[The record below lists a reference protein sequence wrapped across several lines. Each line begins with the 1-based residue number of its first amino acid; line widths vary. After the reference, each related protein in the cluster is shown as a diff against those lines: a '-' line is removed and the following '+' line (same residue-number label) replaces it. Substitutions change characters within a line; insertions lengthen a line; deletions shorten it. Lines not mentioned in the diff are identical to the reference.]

1 MLSVFSPYF
10 KVIQTVC
17 FSIPFYKVNQMLCL
31 LELIFIVKPQGLHVL
46 LSEIW
51 QCIYILCDSLLTNQ
65 MALSFNITTLS
76 GYIFLQGQSKT

>member
-1 MLSVFSPYF
+1 
-10 KVIQTVC
+10 
-17 FSIPFYKVNQMLCL
+17 MLCL
-31 LELIFIVKPQGLHVL
+31 LELISIVKPQGLHVL

-76 GYIFLQGQSKT
+76 GYIFCKAKLRLRVSDWQGKQSFAQDCFYFLGRLYAGI